1 MRISIPLDL
10 SSRYFVPL
18 SRFIRSRRPTPIL
31 SPKASWVDIDRV
43 SSMTTIQTKAAIAE
57 ATSGLALF
65 IIVDN
70 NIKAAGAERLPGVLD
85 SAEPQLTSISASS
98 PQ

>member
-1 MRISIPLDL
+1 
-10 SSRYFVPL
+10 
-18 SRFIRSRRPTPIL
+18 
-31 SPKASWVDIDRV
+31 
-43 SSMTTIQTKAAIAE
+43 MTTIQTKAAIAE

-85 SAEPQLTSISASS
+85 SAEPQLTSISATS